1 MIVVI
6 RTAAVCPALVQSRN
20 EFHQI
25 GMSEMIANVSFWR
38 IHEWLECEILHAQKS
53 VVKTVLACHK
63 TDSSR
68 RTQWHCV
75 KRFEASSFG
84 FQDNPNSDRASSC
97 PAAGFPNSLA
107 VTRAR
112 ETRCCQRTDARVA

>member
-1 MIVVI
+1 MVVVI
-6 RTAAVCPALVQSRN
+6 RTAAVCPALFQSRN

-75 KRFEASSFG
+75 KRFETFPSVFRIIPTAIG
-84 FQDNPNSDRASSC
+84 LL
-97 PAAGFPNSLA
+97 PARQPVSQI
-107 VTRAR
+107 RSP
-112 ETRCCQRTDARVA
+112 